1 VQLRLPSVYWSFIS
15 LDGSPVV
22 GFFYSPAVAYRIIGR
37 SYGKRI
43 KDAAM
48 KGIGVLLVVLGAA
61 CFLLPIFHV
70 EIPWLIQL
78 GEGRTLLSLVLILVG
93 AGIFFFSG
101 D

>member
-1 VQLRLPSVYWSFIS
+1 LRLSFVYWSFIG

-22 GFFYSPAVAYRIIGR
+22 CFYSPVVGCRATER
-37 SYGKRI
+37 SRGKRF

-48 KGIGVLLVVLGAA
+48 KGIGVSLVVLGAA
-61 CFLLPIFHV
+61 CFLLPVFHV

-78 GEGRTLLSLVLILVG
+78 GEGRTLLSLVLILIG